1 MVIYKLLTFFIIIKL
16 LIFLFLFIIFILWIS
31 QCGFNI
37 LYKLDRQKLPKKL
50 FSVYGNFG
58 ILIFMNIAWMV
69 VVLWIFFDIRYVF
82 FYFQDVIWR
91 LWLKKTS
98 KRTLSKLVQQVLKFL
113 NINFHESSL
122 NGYGVMDFFVMIL
135 KYVLLFSFQDEI
147 WRLWLKKTSKRTLS
161 KLVQQVLKFLNMSL
175 VWMVVE
181 LWMFLVMILRCGLNK
196 NFYNFIVLY
205 FVIKCK

>member
-1 MVIYKLLTFFIIIKL
+1 MFFKKTKLHSWMVIYKLLTFFIIIKL

-69 VVLWIFFDIRYVF
+69 VVLWIFFNIRYVF

-113 NINFHESSL
+113 NINFHEPSL

-135 KYVLLFSFQDEI
+135 KCVLLFSFQDEI

-161 KLVQQVLKFLNMSL
+161 KLVQQVLKFLNINFHESSL
-175 VWMVVE
+175 NG
-181 LWMFLVMILRCGLNK
+181 CGIMDVSCNDTK
-196 NFYNFIVLY
+196 MWF
-205 FVIKCK
+205 K

>member
-1 MVIYKLLTFFIIIKL
+1 M
-16 LIFLFLFIIFILWIS
+16 
-31 QCGFNI
+31 
-37 LYKLDRQKLPKKL
+37 
-50 FSVYGNFG
+50 YGNFG

-69 VVLWIFFDIRYVF
+69 MVLWIFFWYKICFF

-113 NINFHESSL
+113 NINFHEPSL

-135 KYVLLFSFQDEI
+135 KCVLLFSFQDEI

-161 KLVQQVLKFLNMSL
+161 KLVQQVLKFLN
-175 VWMVVE
+175 
-181 LWMFLVMILRCGLNK
+181 I
-196 NFYNFIVLY
+196 NFYESSLNGCGIMYVSCNDTKMWF
-205 FVIKCK
+205 K

>member
-1 MVIYKLLTFFIIIKL
+1 MVIYKLSTFFIIIKL

-113 NINFHESSL
+113 NINFHEPSL

-135 KYVLLFSFQDEI
+135 KCVLLFSFQDEI

-161 KLVQQVLKFLNMSL
+161 KLVQQVLKFLNINFHESSL
-175 VWMVVE
+175 NG
-181 LWMFLVMILRCGLNK
+181 CGIMDVSCNDTK
-196 NFYNFIVLY
+196 MWF
-205 FVIKCK
+205 K

>member
-1 MVIYKLLTFFIIIKL
+1 
-16 LIFLFLFIIFILWIS
+16 
-31 QCGFNI
+31 
-37 LYKLDRQKLPKKL
+37 
-50 FSVYGNFG
+50 VYGNFG

-113 NINFHESSL
+113 NINFHEPSL

-135 KYVLLFSFQDEI
+135 KCVLLFSFQDEI

-161 KLVQQVLKFLNMSL
+161 KLVQQVLKFLNINFHESSL
-175 VWMVVE
+175 NGCRIMYVSCNDTKMW
-181 LWMFLVMILRCGLNK
+181 FK
-196 NFYNFIVLY
+196 
-205 FVIKCK
+205 

>member
-1 MVIYKLLTFFIIIKL
+1 MITWFTLLMIGHIICLLFTVTKKKFSPFLFTFLLPFLSLFLIVKCFLKNKVTILDVIYKLSTFFIIIKL

-82 FYFQDVIWR
+82 F
-91 LWLKKTS
+91 
-98 KRTLSKLVQQVLKFL
+98 
-113 NINFHESSL
+113 
-122 NGYGVMDFFVMIL
+122 
-135 KYVLLFSFQDEI
+135 LFSG
-147 WRLWLKKTSKRTLS
+147 RNLKTLA
-161 KLVQQVLKFLNMSL
+161 KENKQKNLK
-175 VWMVVE
+175 
-181 LWMFLVMILRCGLNK
+181 
-196 NFYNFIVLY
+196 
-205 FVIKCK
+205 

>member
-1 MVIYKLLTFFIIIKL
+1 MVIYKLSTFFIIIKL

-98 KRTLSKLVQQVLKFL
+98 KSTLSKLVQQVLKFL
-113 NINFHESSL
+113 NINFHEPSL
-122 NGYGVMDFFVMIL
+122 NGCGVMDFFVMIL
-135 KYVLLFSFQDEI
+135 KCVLLFSFQGII

-161 KLVQQVLKFLNMSL
+161 KLVQQVLKFLN
-175 VWMVVE
+175 
-181 LWMFLVMILRCGLNK
+181 I
-196 NFYNFIVLY
+196 NFYGSSLNGCEIMDVSCNDTKMWF
-205 FVIKCK
+205 K

>member
-98 KRTLSKLVQQVLKFL
+98 KRTLSKLVQQVLKFM
-113 NINFHESSL
+113 NINFYWSSL
-122 NGYGVMDFFVMIL
+122 NGCGIMDVSCNDTKMWF
-135 KYVLLFSFQDEI
+135 K
-147 WRLWLKKTSKRTLS
+147 
-161 KLVQQVLKFLNMSL
+161 
-175 VWMVVE
+175 
-181 LWMFLVMILRCGLNK
+181 
-196 NFYNFIVLY
+196 
-205 FVIKCK
+205 

>member
-1 MVIYKLLTFFIIIKL
+1 MVIYKLSTFFIIIKL

-113 NINFHESSL
+113 NINFYEPSL
-122 NGYGVMDFFVMIL
+122 NGYGVMHFFVMIL
-135 KYVLLFSFQDEI
+135 KCVLLFSFQDEI

-161 KLVQQVLKFLNMSL
+161 KLVQQVLKFLNINFHESSL
-175 VWMVVE
+175 DG
-181 LWMFLVMILRCGLNK
+181 CGIMDVSCNDTK
-196 NFYNFIVLY
+196 MWF
-205 FVIKCK
+205 K

>member
-1 MVIYKLLTFFIIIKL
+1 MVIYKLSTFFIIIKL

-50 FSVYGNFG
+50 FSMYGNFG

-113 NINFHESSL
+113 NINFHELSL
-122 NGYGVMDFFVMIL
+122 NGYEVMDFFVMIL
-135 KYVLLFSFQDEI
+135 KCVLLFSFQDEI

-161 KLVQQVLKFLNMSL
+161 KLVQQVLKFLNINFHESSL
-175 VWMVVE
+175 NG
-181 LWMFLVMILRCGLNK
+181 CGIMDVSCNDTK
-196 NFYNFIVLY
+196 MWF
-205 FVIKCK
+205 K

>member
-16 LIFLFLFIIFILWIS
+16 FIFLFLFIIFILWIS

-113 NINFHESSL
+113 NINFHEPSL

-135 KYVLLFSFQDEI
+135 KCVLLFSFQDEI

-161 KLVQQVLKFLNMSL
+161 KLVQQVLKFLNINFHEPSL
-175 VWMVVE
+175 NG
-181 LWMFLVMILRCGLNK
+181 CGIMDVSCNDTK
-196 NFYNFIVLY
+196 MWF
-205 FVIKCK
+205 K

>member
-1 MVIYKLLTFFIIIKL
+1 MVIYKLSTFFIIIKL

-91 LWLKKTS
+91 LRLKKTS

-113 NINFHESSL
+113 NINFHEPSL

-135 KYVLLFSFQDEI
+135 KCVLLFSFQDEI

-161 KLVQQVLKFLNMSL
+161 KLVQQVLKFLNINFHESSL
-175 VWMVVE
+175 NG
-181 LWMFLVMILRCGLNK
+181 CGIMDVSCNDTK
-196 NFYNFIVLY
+196 MWF
-205 FVIKCK
+205 K

>member
-1 MVIYKLLTFFIIIKL
+1 MVIYKLSTFFIIIKL

-113 NINFHESSL
+113 NINFHEPSL
-122 NGYGVMDFFVMIL
+122 NGCGVMDFFVMIL
-135 KYVLLFSFQDEI
+135 KCVLLFSFQDVI

-161 KLVQQVLKFLNMSL
+161 KLVQQVLKFLNINFHESSL
-175 VWMVVE
+175 NG
-181 LWMFLVMILRCGLNK
+181 CGIMDVSCNDTK
-196 NFYNFIVLY
+196 MWF
-205 FVIKCK
+205 K

>member
-98 KRTLSKLVQQVLKFL
+98 KSTLSKLVQQVLKFL
-113 NINFHESSL
+113 NINFHEPSL

-135 KYVLLFSFQDEI
+135 KCVLLFSFQDEI

-161 KLVQQVLKFLNMSL
+161 KLVQHVLKFLNIDFYGS
-175 VWMVVE
+175 
-181 LWMFLVMILRCGLNK
+181 GLNGCGIMDVSCNDTK
-196 NFYNFIVLY
+196 MWF
-205 FVIKCK
+205 K